1 MEVIQI
7 QWVAITIM
15 DSNFYMSQKHKQIL
29 SLEKQYFQSLLGTE
43 RAIETMPGGVEFS
56 LSHL

>member
-15 DSNFYMSQKHKQIL
+15 DSNFYMSHKHKQIL